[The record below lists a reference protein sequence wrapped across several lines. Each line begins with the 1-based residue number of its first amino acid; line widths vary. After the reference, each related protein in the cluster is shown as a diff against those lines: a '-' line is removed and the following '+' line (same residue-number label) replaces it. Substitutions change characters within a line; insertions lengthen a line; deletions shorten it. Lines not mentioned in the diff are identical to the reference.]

1 MKNLVIVESP
11 TKAKTLGK
19 FLGKDYVVKASM
31 GHVRDL
37 PTNKI
42 SIDVEHNFEPT
53 YVVTEKAQK
62 NIKELLKES
71 VDAETVYL
79 ATDPDREGEAI
90 AWHLKYIIENE
101 GDKPKKSKKAA
112 NAHIFKRAVFHE
124 ITKTAVEDAFNHTT
138 ELNLNL
144 VDAQQGRRVLDRL
157 VGYKLSP
164 LLWKKVRYGLS
175 AGRVQSVA
183 VRLVVD
189 RERERSAFK
198 PEEYW
203 TVDVIFE
210 NGKKESFK
218 ATLASYKNKKLAIG
232 NKEDCDRICKELKL
246 DAFSISDLKRGERKR
261 NPYPPFKTSTMQQSS
276 SNLFGYAARQTMS
289 AAQKLFEKGFITY
302 HRTDSFNLSS
312 DFIKYSRDFI
322 KDRLGAE
329 FVSDEVNIYKSK
341 SKNAQEAH
349 EAIRPTDLS
358 ILPTSPKIAK
368 LGDYEKNVYKMI
380 YLRSLECQMKPAVYE
395 TVSVDVT
402 STSEYLLKASG
413 SKLRFAGWL
422 EAGKLVGFE
431 QREDEESIENFDAQ
445 VAIGDKVL
453 LSDLNSDQHFTQ
465 PPARYSDASLI
476 KALEELEIGRPSTY
490 APTISTIISRGY
502 VRKDA
507 KYFVPEDVSYV
518 VTDLLVEHFPAI
530 VDYQFTADV
539 ENQLD
544 KIADGEIKW
553 QTVIANFYTPFEKNL
568 EEKEEVLKKADFTKL
583 GESDEICPEC
593 GKVLFIKLG
602 KYGKFLSCSGFPDCK
617 YAKPI
622 VDVALGEET
631 PPEDFGKCE
640 VCKEGDMILKQGRF
654 GKFLACSNYPKCKT
668 TKPYLEKIGITCPKC
683 KQGDVIIKKAKSRIF
698 YGCSRYPDCD
708 FASWKMPTGN
718 EVFNEE
724 GKEEVTSISAKSAK
738 ATSKK
743 KVKKPKKTK
752 NTPKKAKSIE
762 NPQ

>member
-42 SIDVEHNFEPT
+42 SIDVENNFEPT
-53 YVVTEKAQK
+53 YVITEKAQK

-71 VDAETVYL
+71 MDADTIYL

-101 GDKPKKSKKAA
+101 GDKPKKTKKARKSYVY
-112 NAHIFKRAVFHE
+112 KRAVFHE

-183 VRLVVD
+183 VRLIVE
-189 RERERSAFK
+189 RERERTAFK

-218 ATLASYKNKKLAIG
+218 ASLASYKSKKITIG
-232 NKEDCDRICKELKL
+232 TKEDCDKICQELQT
-246 DAFSISDLKRGERKR
+246 DAFNITDLKRGERKR
-261 NPYPPFKTSTMQQSS
+261 NPYPPFKTSTMQQSA

-302 HRTDSFNLSS
+302 HRTDSFNLSA
-312 DFIKYSRDFI
+312 DFIKYSREFVTE
-322 KDRLGAE
+322 RLGPA
-329 FVSDEVNIYKSK
+329 FVSEEINVYKSK

-358 ILPTSPKIAK
+358 VLPSSPKIAK

-380 YLRSLECQMKPAVYE
+380 YLRALECQMKPAVYD

-402 STSEYLLKASG
+402 STKEHLLKASG
-413 SKLRFAGWL
+413 SKLKFAGWL

-431 QREDEESIENFDAQ
+431 DREDEESLENFDAQ
-445 VAIGDKVL
+445 VEIGDNVSLK
-453 LSDLNSDQHFTQ
+453 DLNSDQHFTQ

-490 APTISTIISRGY
+490 APTISTITSRGY

-507 KYFVPEDVSYV
+507 KYFVPEDVAYV
-518 VTDLLVEHFPAI
+518 VVDLLVEHFPAI

-539 ENQLD
+539 EDQLD
-544 KIADGEIKW
+544 KIADGDVKW

-583 GESDEICPEC
+583 GESDEKCPEC

-622 VDVALGEET
+622 VDTVLGEET

-668 TKPYLEKIGITCPKC
+668 TKPYLEKIGMVCPKC

-708 FASWKMPTGN
+708 FASWKIPTGD
-718 EVFNEE
+718 ETFNDE
-724 GKEEVTSISAKSAK
+724 GKEAVTSISAKSKSA
-738 ATSKK
+738 KK
-743 KVKKPKKTK
+743 KTTENVTKVKQP
-752 NTPKKAKSIE
+752 SS
-762 NPQ
+762 